1 MRQHLLLT
9 QQKNPV
15 SGESKMESSK
25 KTQGS
30 MEKTAQTMGDTIVDV
45 LDKLAG
51 TKSEVKLSFQDLT
64 LDTGVIKAKMTG
76 AVVLST
82 ILAQDTENKTS
93 GMSKQSTVYNTGG

>member
-1 MRQHLLLT
+1 
-9 QQKNPV
+9 
-15 SGESKMESSK
+15 MER
-25 KTQGS
+25 
-30 MEKTAQTMGDTIVDV
+30 TAQTVGDTIVDV

-82 ILAQDTENKTS
+82 ILAQDTQNKTA
-93 GMSKQSTVYNTGG
+93 GMS

>member
-1 MRQHLLLT
+1 
-9 QQKNPV
+9 
-15 SGESKMESSK
+15 MER
-25 KTQGS
+25 
-30 MEKTAQTMGDTIVDV
+30 TAQTMGDTIVDV

-82 ILAQDTENKTS
+82 ILAQDTQNKTA
-93 GMSKQSTVYNTGG
+93 GMSKQATVYNTGG

>member
-1 MRQHLLLT
+1 MLRQHRLLT
-9 QQKNPV
+9 QQKNRV
-15 SGESKMESSK
+15 FGELIMEKSQ

-30 MEKTAQTMGDTIVDV
+30 MERTAQTMGDTIVEV

-82 ILAQDTENKTS
+82 ILAQDTQNKTADMS
-93 GMSKQSTVYNTGG
+93 G